1 MESLRGDPN
10 LVEGLLSSR
19 SSGGSALLA
28 NITDDVHR
36 DVCTAAV
43 PGVDRGDPM
52 AELEKEAAGL
62 ITPHA
67 ATIENSMKELL
78 RIIADMRAPF

>member
-28 NITDDVHR
+28 NKTDDVHR
-36 DVCTAAV
+36 DVCTAAI
-43 PGVDRGDPM
+43 PDVDRADPM
-52 AELEKEAAGL
+52 GELEKEAAGF

-67 ATIENSMKELL
+67 AMIENSAKELL
-78 RIIADMRAPF
+78 CIIADMRAPF